1 MRNFIIIF
9 IISLI
14 IFSSCNFRSY
24 DNIYLS
30 KNLDKS
36 IHNIEVLQKW
46 LYWDYQNNKIPEYV
60 LNEYNTEME
69 RLIKKL
75 LESDEIGLRM
85 LGKQLLLI

>member
-1 MRNFIIIF
+1 MRNFIVIF
-9 IISLI
+9 SISLI
-14 IFSSCNFRSY
+14 TFSSCNFRSY

-46 LYWDYQNNKIPEYV
+46 LYWDYKNNKIPEYV

>member
-1 MRNFIIIF
+1 MKKWLFTYG
-9 IISLI
+9 LI
-14 IFSSCNFRSY
+14 IFYSSCNLRTY

-60 LNEYNTEME
+60 LSEYNTVLENTKLS
-69 RLIKKL
+69 LIKKERKL
-75 LESDEIGLRM
+75 KKYID
-85 LGKQLLLI
+85 KD

>member
-1 MRNFIIIF
+1 MKNFIIIF
-9 IISLI
+9 SISLI
-14 IFSSCNFRSY
+14 AFSSCNFRTY

-46 LYWDYQNNKIPEYV
+46 LYWDYKNNKIPEYV

>member
-1 MRNFIIIF
+1 MGRMRNFIIIF
-9 IISLI
+9 SISLI
-14 IFSSCNFRSY
+14 TFSSCNFRSY

-60 LNEYNTEME
+60 LNEYNTVLENTKLS
-69 RLIKKL
+69 LIKKERK
-75 LESDEIGLRM
+75 LEKYIAKD
-85 LGKQLLLI
+85 

>member
-1 MRNFIIIF
+1 MGRMKEFIMICS
-9 IISLI
+9 ISLVM
-14 IFSSCNFRSY
+14 FSSCNFRTY

-60 LNEYNTEME
+60 LNEYNTVLENTKHS
-69 RLIKKL
+69 LIKKEKKIEKKL
-75 LESDEIGLRM
+75 ARD
-85 LGKQLLLI
+85 